1 MDFTEAA
8 TLPQP
13 CGVFVSSVA
22 SPRII
27 EQDPERVGQWMAA
40 RGAAVYRPGSACIG
54 LERRG
59 ELVAGTLY
67 DYCNGASVF
76 ANIAIAGPITKT
88 WLWYIFYY
96 PFVQLGV
103 NTLIGLIEPQNV
115 KSQQLATHFGFT
127 ELTGIPDG
135 APHGDLLMYVMQ
147 REQCR
152 FLKGRYV

>member
-1 MDFTEAA
+1 MSAGLT
-8 TLPQP
+8 
-13 CGVFVSSVA
+13 S
-22 SPRII
+22 RII
-27 EQDPERVGQWMAA
+27 DQDPDRVGHWMAE
-40 RGAAVYRPGSACIG
+40 RGAAIYRQGSSCIG

-76 ANIAIAGPITKT
+76 ANIAITGPITKP

-115 KSQQLATHFGFT
+115 KSQRLAQHFGFT

-135 APHGDLLMYVMQ
+135 APSGDLLMYVMQ
-147 REQCR
+147 KKHCR
-152 FLKGRYV
+152 FLKGRYVEAIAS